1 MTSYPYVN
9 LLLFIAFIIITI
21 RVAVKVILE
30 TQNSTKTLAYLL
42 IIFFLPF
49 IGIIIYLTFGVNYRK
64 NKLYKKKL
72 SRNKA
77 LQEQLMQWIIKETS
91 ENQEIHATTIGDK
104 QGLVSLLLKDSFS
117 PLSNDNTVELLI
129 NGEQKFPKVLE
140 ALEQAEHYIHIE
152 YYIYDDDEIG
162 NLIKEVLIR
171 KAKAG
176 VTVRLIYDDFGSH
189 GIKKKI
195 VKELRNGGV
204 EAMPFY
210 EIKFFFLANRYN
222 YRDHRKIIIVDGKV
236 GFLGG
241 INISDKY
248 INDRPNP
255 LFWRDTHLKLSG
267 ECIYSLQ
274 FLFISNWNF
283 CCGKDLDLVQKFF
296 PIVTNQQKKL
306 VQIVGSGPDSDRAS
320 IMLSF
325 FTAIATAQKELFI
338 TSPYFV
344 PNESILDAIKKAALS
359 GVDVRILV
367 PGISDSRFV
376 NFASRAYY
384 GELLLAGARIFLYKK
399 GFIHAKT
406 IAADDNLSIVGTAN
420 MDLRSFDLNFEAVA
434 VIYDQQINNE
444 LKAAFHND
452 MIDSDEILVDEWL
465 KRSKWIVLLEA
476 VAKLVSPVL

>member
-1 MTSYPYVN
+1 MTPYPYVN
-9 LLLFIAFIIITI
+9 LLLFIAFILITI
-21 RVAVKVILE
+21 RVAVKVILD

-49 IGIIIYLTFGVNYRK
+49 IGIIIYFTFGMNYRK

-72 SRNKA
+72 FKNKE
-77 LQEQLMQWIIKETS
+77 LRDRLRQWAYTETS
-91 ENQEIHATTIGDK
+91 ENQELYATTIGNK

-117 PLSNDNTVELLI
+117 PLSNTNSVELLI
-129 NGEQKFPKVLE
+129 NGEQKFPVVLN
-140 ALEQAEHYIHIE
+140 ALEQAEQYIHIE

-162 NLIKEVLIR
+162 NLIKDLLIR

-195 VKELRNGGV
+195 VKELRDGGV
-204 EAMPFY
+204 DARPFY

-222 YRDHRKIIIVDGKV
+222 YRDHRKTIIVDGKV
-236 GFLGG
+236 GFIGG

-248 INDRPNP
+248 INDRPKP
-255 LFWRDTHLKLSG
+255 LFWRDTHLKISG

-274 FLFISNWNF
+274 YLFISNWNF
-283 CCGKDLDLVQKFF
+283 CCDNELDLVPEFF
-296 PIVTNQQKKL
+296 PPVRNQHNKL

-325 FTAIATAQKELFI
+325 FTAIATAQTELFI

-384 GELLLAGARIFLYKK
+384 GELLMAGVRIFLYKK

-434 VIYDQQINNE
+434 VIYDQQINKQ
-444 LKAAFHND
+444 LKASFHND
-452 MIDSDEILVDEWL
+452 VKDSEEILVDEWM
-465 KRSKWIVLLEA
+465 KRSKWIVLTEA
-476 VAKLVSPVL
+476 IAKLVSPIL